1 MSLDIRARV
10 RTFDKIS
17 RVIQS
22 SPPRNTWPIR
32 PFSPKLWIHG
42 VSQKQKNELPQWLST
57 KCGSSYNVHRSH
69 RRSLGHNFPICPAA
83 IAGAFFVNFARLFV
97 LVSPSFCWI
106 TTHHATWQ
114 SHNSQHFAKRMA
126 KQRRSST
133 QKTNKCSISICVKE
147 KKNYCLMWRTSASGH
162 YYWCAM
168 EIRQHT
174 YRIWWI
180 RYSKASFS
188 ATSDRRPK
196 TKKTVMMISENAYI
210 IRVVSYAHIY
220 ALHKHEIIIQLDE
233 LSIWRRR
240 RWLQSI
246 PEGRPRRDFC
256 CASFHATRHSSRA
269 QCTRRRVHLLRPS
282 TRKPLFSP

>member
-97 LVSPSFCWI
+97 LVSI
-106 TTHHATWQ
+106 ILLNHHAPRNMTKPQ
-114 SHNSQHFAKRMA
+114 FTTFCETNGETEAFFYAEN
-126 KQRRSST
+126 KQMLNFNLCQRKKKLLFNVAYECEWSLLLMCDGD
-133 QKTNKCSISICVKE
+133 KT
-147 KKNYCLMWRTSASGH
+147 
-162 YYWCAM
+162 
-168 EIRQHT
+168 
-174 YRIWWI
+174 
-180 RYSKASFS
+180 
-188 ATSDRRPK
+188 
-196 TKKTVMMISENAYI
+196 
-210 IRVVSYAHIY
+210 AH
-220 ALHKHEIIIQLDE
+220 
-233 LSIWRRR
+233 
-240 RWLQSI
+240 
-246 PEGRPRRDFC
+246 
-256 CASFHATRHSSRA
+256 
-269 QCTRRRVHLLRPS
+269 V
-282 TRKPLFSP
+282 